1 MQDSGN
7 GKQTRREL
15 VKDWMTSAPISIPWN
30 VSALEAYRRMV
41 EHEIRRLPVMDGDD
55 LVGIVTLGDV
65 RAADLSG
72 IAGLDQS
79 EIRSVISDLGV
90 DRLMSRPVITVTP
103 ETPVREATKLMLE
116 HKIAGLPVVSDERM
130 VGIITESD
138 IFRMVVETWEGEAD
152 PAADLH
158 T

>member
-1 MQDSGN
+1 MQKSN
-7 GKQTRREL
+7 EGKGMNKRGQL

-41 EHEIRRLPVMDGDD
+41 EHGIRRLPVMDGDE

-72 IAGLDQS
+72 IAGVDRS

-103 ETPVREATKLMLE
+103 EAPVREAAKLMLE

-130 VGIITESD
+130 IGIITESD
-138 IFRMVVETWEGEAD
+138 IFRMVVETWEREAK
-152 PAADLH
+152 PIR